1 MQTRKVA
8 IIDHDEKV
16 IREVKETLALGGYVP
31 VVVTDAHLAVD
42 TVVWSKPDVIL
53 LELSMPGK
61 NGFKLNEELS
71 RLSQD
76 KKIPLIAMSDVFTEE
91 FTWLLELCGIKRFLK
106 KPFQPLD
113 LIWAIEHELNEDDQL
128 N

>member
-1 MQTRKVA
+1 LVM
-8 IIDHDEKV
+8 
-16 IREVKETLALGGYVP
+16 GGYVP
-31 VVVTDAHLAVD
+31 VVVTNAHLAVD

-71 RLSQD
+71 RVSQD
-76 KKIPLIAMSDVFTEE
+76 KKIPLIAMSDFFTEE

-113 LIWAIEHELNEDDQL
+113 LIWAIENELEENSQL